1 MFGISVLYLL
11 CLSFGACLN
20 MAQIKS
26 VMYWIDPNVRYAKRE
41 IDVIEVCVESNVV
54 ITIGKGR
61 ALGGVGDMDTTRIL
75 AQPG

>member
-1 MFGISVLYLL
+1 
-11 CLSFGACLN
+11 

-41 IDVIEVCVESNVV
+41 IDVIEVCEESNVV

-61 ALGGVGDMDTTRIL
+61 ALGGDMDTTRIL